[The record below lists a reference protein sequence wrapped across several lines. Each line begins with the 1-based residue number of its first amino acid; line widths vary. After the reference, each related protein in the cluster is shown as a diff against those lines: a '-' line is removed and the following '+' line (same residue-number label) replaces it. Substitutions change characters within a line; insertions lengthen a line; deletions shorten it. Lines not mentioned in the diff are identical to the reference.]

1 MDGFEE
7 IAAPPA
13 PKTLPSASLL
23 QAGPPIE
30 PISRLM
36 VYTPDQWEEF
46 IDEWVSGVLKA
57 NYSSVR
63 RFTGAND
70 RGIDIAGF
78 ADAAMLSGEWD
89 LYQCKR
95 FQGSVSPSAAWPEIG
110 KVLWHSFQGH
120 YKAPRAYYFMAPKG
134 IGTTLNQLL
143 AHAQNLKARVKKE
156 WDKNIAGAITGTATI
171 ALDGAFA
178 SYVDA
183 FDFSIFKSISPRE
196 LIDQHRATPY
206 FLSRFG
212 GALPARPKPGG
223 PPEDIQD
230 NEQTYVGHL
239 LAAYGD
245 HTKQPVADVAALAQW
260 TPLREHFRRSRE
272 SFYHAESLRVFVREK
287 VEPGTFETLQDEI
300 YDGVIDTVDG
310 QHTDGLERV
319 KAAVKAA
326 QDMSLDA
333 HPLGASA
340 LTKDRHGICHQLA
353 NEDRLTWTK

>member
-1 MDGFEE
+1 VDGFDDMTD
-7 IAAPPA
+7 PPA
-13 PKTLPSASLL
+13 PQTLPSASLL

-46 IDEWVSGVLKA
+46 VEEWVSGVLKEKYTA
-57 NYSSVR
+57 VR

-78 ADAAMLSGEWD
+78 ADAAMLNGVWD

-95 FQGSVSPSAAWPEIG
+95 FQSSVTPGAAWPEIG

-120 YKAPRAYYFMAPKG
+120 YNAPRAYYFMAPKG
-134 IGTTLNQLL
+134 VGTTLNQLL
-143 AHAQNLKARVKKE
+143 AHAPNLKARVKKE
-156 WDKNIAGAITGTATI
+156 WEKNIAGAITGTATI

-178 SYVDA
+178 AYVEA

-196 LIDQHRATPY
+196 LIDQHRKTQY

-212 GALPARPKPGG
+212 GALPARPKPDG
-223 PPEDIQD
+223 PPNDIQD
-230 NEQTYVGHL
+230 HEQKYVGQL

-245 HTKQPVADVAALAQW
+245 HTKQTVADAAALDQW
-260 TPLREHFRRSRE
+260 KPLREHFHRSRE

-287 VEPGTFETLQDEI
+287 VEPGTFETLQNEI

-310 QHTDGLERV
+310 QHADGYERV
-319 KAAVKAA
+319 KATAKAA
-326 QDMSLDA
+326 QEMSLDA

-353 NEDRLTWTK
+353 NEDRLQWTK